1 MNVSF
6 PVPEPNFVWR
16 HFIALSHIARPSKGE
31 QAAITFLDQWARGL
45 GFETRHDSARNLV
58 VHVPASHP
66 RSTPPPVILQCHVDM
81 VAITAQ
87 PTTHGADAARGIIP
101 MVRGDLNAANETML
115 VPNQAGDWIQA
126 PHTTLGAD
134 NGVGVAM
141 MMAIAEA
148 DHRPVPLQL
157 LFTVDE
163 EEGMSGAAGLN
174 VAELGL
180 TGNLMINIDT
190 EDDQE
195 ITIGAAGGRDARIRW
210 TGDWEPQDRAM
221 QYVPYTL
228 NIQGLKGGHSG
239 LEINRG
245 RANAIRL
252 LARVLLRLT
261 QSHRV
266 HLLSVQ
272 GGTRRNAIPDA
283 CAATLL
289 MEPHLEPDYQTIV
302 QICCQEWNR
311 LYAGRDNTIAIS
323 LTRSP
328 DVHADNALSHLSTNR
343 LAKLL
348 SGLPTGICEMTPELP
363 VLVESSCNLAIIQHE
378 NSGDAKIACSVR
390 GTTAESLQDVCDSIT
405 SVVCLSNGGVEFSDG
420 YPGWKPDLKSSL
432 LNVAAE
438 QYQTVFGTP
447 PRIHAVH
454 AGLECG
460 LLVEKMPGLET
471 ISIGPTIKGNHAV
484 GERVQISSVCKSFQY
499 LNAILAKL
507 GET

>member
-1 MNVSF
+1 MNASITT
-6 PVPEPNFVWR
+6 PEPAVVWQ
-16 HFIALSHIARPSKGE
+16 HFIALNQIARPSKRE
-31 QAAITFLDQWARGL
+31 QAAITFLDQWAQGL
-45 GFETRHDSARNLV
+45 GFVTRHDSAGNLV
-58 VHVPASHP
+58 VHVPASHSH
-66 RSTPPPVILQCHVDM
+66 STPPPVILQCHVDM

-87 PTTHGADAARGIIP
+87 PATHGADAARGMIP
-101 MVRGDLNAANETML
+101 MVRGDLNAATETML
-115 VPNQAGDWIQA
+115 IPNQAGDWIQA

-134 NGVGVAM
+134 NGIGVAM

-210 TGDWEPQDRAM
+210 TGDWERQDRST
-221 QYVPYTL
+221 QCVPYTL
-228 NIQGLKGGHSG
+228 KIQELKGGHSG

-266 HLLSVQ
+266 HLLSMQ

-289 MEPHLEPDYQTIV
+289 MEPHLEPDYQSIV
-302 QICCQEWNR
+302 QICCLEWNR
-311 LYAGRDNTIAIS
+311 LYAGRDNTIAIT
-323 LTRSP
+323 LARSP
-328 DVHADNALSHLSTNR
+328 DVQVENALSQLSTMGLAR
-343 LAKLL
+343 LLA
-348 SGLPTGICEMTPELP
+348 GIPTGICEMTPELP
-363 VLVESSCNLAIIQHE
+363 DLVESSCNLAIVQQE

-390 GTTAESLQDVCDSIT
+390 GTTTESLQDVCDSIT
-405 SVVCLSNGGVEFSDG
+405 SVVCLSKGDVEFSDG
-420 YPGWKPDLKSSL
+420 YPGWKPDLDSSL
-432 LNVAAE
+432 LKVAAE
-438 QYQTVFGTP
+438 QYQTVFGAP

-460 LLVEKMPGLET
+460 LLLKKMPGLET

-484 GERVQISSVCKSFQY
+484 GERVQISSVRKSFQY

-507 GET
+507 GAT